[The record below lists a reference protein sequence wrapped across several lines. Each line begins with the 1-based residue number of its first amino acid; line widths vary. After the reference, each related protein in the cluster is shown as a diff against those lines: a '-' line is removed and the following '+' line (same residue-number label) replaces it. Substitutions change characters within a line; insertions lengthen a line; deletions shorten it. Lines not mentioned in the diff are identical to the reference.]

1 VDTKN
6 FEAFSR
12 ISLHL
17 LVKLFESFPGYI
29 DVDSN
34 SLGIEAKPKDENE
47 AYEEIWE
54 SMELAQNTVTWLKSE
69 GFIEIGNTCYGGQFI
84 RVRLTLKGLTLLG
97 YAPLTNEGDSK
108 YRNLAEKA
116 QNVLTEGARGTVIE
130 VMKELFIG
138 ALKYLPKILT

>member
-12 ISLHL
+12 ISLHV
-17 LVKLFESFPGYI
+17 LVKLFETFPGYI
-29 DVDSN
+29 DLDSN

-47 AYEEIWE
+47 TYEEIWE
-54 SMELAQNTVTWLKSE
+54 SMDFAHDTVTWLQSE
-69 GFIEIGNTCYGGQFI
+69 GFIEIRNTCFGGQFI
-84 RVRLTLKGLTLLG
+84 GVRLTLKGLTLLG
-97 YAPLTNEGDSK
+97 YAPLINEGDSK

-116 QNVLTEGARGTVIE
+116 QNVLTEGARGTVVE

-138 ALKYLPKILT
+138 ALKYLPQILT

>member
-1 VDTKN
+1 MDTKN

-17 LVKLFESFPGYI
+17 LIKLFESFPGYI

-34 SLGIEAKPKDENE
+34 SLGIEAKPINEND
-47 AYEEIWE
+47 ASEEIWKSKE
-54 SMELAQNTVTWLKSE
+54 FAHDTVTWLQGE
-69 GFIEIGNTCYGGQFI
+69 GFIEIGNTCYGGLFV

-97 YAPLTNEGDSK
+97 YAPLTSEGDK
-108 YRNLAEKA
+108 QYRNLAEKA
-116 QNVLTEGARGTVIE
+116 KSVLTEGARGTVIE

-138 ALKYLPKILT
+138 ALKYLPQILT